1 MTSSAIRRL
10 PMRSSIASSTMPT
23 GSNLPARA
31 CASGA
36 CSNRPLDTG
45 PATGRAA
52 AVNGGP
58 PRPGPLPPS
67 TSATHEYRL
76 DRATN
81 KDDHSHD
88 PQRRRAVA
96 DIRSETPA
104 GFGSEQVAGFI
115 LECMAGFVGIRS
127 QPPDYP
133 YFVLY
138 PPLI

>member
-1 MTSSAIRRL
+1 M
-10 PMRSSIASSTMPT
+10 
-23 GSNLPARA
+23 
-31 CASGA
+31 
-36 CSNRPLDTG
+36 
-45 PATGRAA
+45 
-52 AVNGGP
+52 GGP

-127 QPPDYP
+127 LLQVRL
-133 YFVLY
+133 YFSIMLCSTMVLMHSTTR
-138 PPLI
+138 PMTHEHCGFDFGGCLGDNSRK